1 MQTRAVVIM
10 LVTHALFLQ
19 AVSPMKNWNSL
30 LKSNEKFVKNHTFAQ
45 QRAPLKNRQSPS
57 VIVLSCADSRVTPE
71 LIFNQKLGSLFVV
84 RVAGQVV
91 DDVVVDSIE
100 FAVANFNAHMI
111 VVLGHSDCGAVAGAL
126 KHLQESDGVIDKS
139 RGHLNAVLIPIE
151 TAIKKAN
158 INLQD
163 TEALEK
169 SIQANIK
176 YVMDQLIHRSNT
188 IAEAIRTGQ
197 LIVIGAE
204 YSLSTGKVQH
214 LCNIPQDVPNT

>member
-1 MQTRAVVIM
+1 MQTRAVVVM

-30 LKSNEKFVKNHTFAQ
+30 LKSNEKFVKNNSFAK
-45 QRAPLKNRQSPS
+45 QRAPLKKGQNPS
-57 VIVLSCADSRVTPE
+57 IIILSCADSRVTPE

-100 FAVANFNAHMI
+100 FAVANFNPEMI

-126 KHLQESDGVIDKS
+126 KHLRESNGIIDRS

-151 TAIKKAN
+151 TAITKAN
-158 INLQD
+158 VNLQD
-163 TEALEK
+163 AEAFEK
-169 SIQANIK
+169 SIQANIH
-176 YVMDQLIHRSNT
+176 YVMDQLVARSNT
-188 IAEAIRTGQ
+188 IAAAIRTGQ
-197 LIVIGAE
+197 LMVIGAE
-204 YSLSTGKVQH
+204 YCLNTGKVQH
-214 LCNIPQDVPNT
+214 LYSIKE